1 MAQFL
6 GGLAS
11 NCVQQENLWVI
22 LPEIASSVAAVD
34 TSGMPRG
41 KRKNDGGEAEAV
53 NCMITICGQCVYA
66 TSENVDGKYR
76 GILCR
81 LSR

>member
-1 MAQFL
+1 M
-6 GGLAS
+6 
-11 NCVQQENLWVI
+11 
-22 LPEIASSVAAVD
+22 PEIASSVAAVD

-66 TSENVDGKYR
+66 
-76 GILCR
+76 
-81 LSR
+81 SRRKVERYSL

>member
-11 NCVQQENLWVI
+11 NCVPQENLWVI

-41 KRKNDGGEAEAV
+41 KRKNDGGETEAV
-53 NCMITICGQCVYA
+53 
-66 TSENVDGKYR
+66 K
-76 GILCR
+76 L
-81 LSR
+81 